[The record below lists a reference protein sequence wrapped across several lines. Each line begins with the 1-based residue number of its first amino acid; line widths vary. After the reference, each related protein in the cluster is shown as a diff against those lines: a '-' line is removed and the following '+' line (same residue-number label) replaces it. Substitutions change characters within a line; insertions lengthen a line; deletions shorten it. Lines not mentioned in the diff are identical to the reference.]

1 MRKGQTSIELISILA
16 VSIVILAAIFS
27 FSNQS
32 INDLNKEKII
42 ESARTSVNKLKEA
55 VNDVYYQGAGAQKK
69 VSFVVPE
76 GVDAASSGIRN
87 NSFVL
92 SALGNDVYAKPD
104 ISISGSLPTKSGSY
118 ELWVTAYDSYVAIGQ
133 QNISVDKTSIYATVM
148 QGNAGVQDIAITN
161 NGTGTANLIISESWP
176 HTDVD
181 INESIQSFSL
191 NAQQSQIVTIGYSAA
206 QSAAGNYAG
215 TIRIDASMPNGDE
228 NISLP
233 INIEVISAT
242 IAQEELIVLP
252 STWPTTIQAGSSEVK
267 SFSICNTT
275 ATSMN
280 NIAFS
285 HSNGDAGDWVQNISN
300 IPQLQADSCVNQ
312 DINIAVLASASAGN
326 YSGIIS
332 LLSNE
337 GKTDTISLSV
347 TVTAAPTQ
355 QTTTKW
361 AISLC
366 NWASCDSTSNVTGP
380 ANNLYDSTVSN
391 SLGGYDFNVGGLSG
405 SIDNVVLLWSQEIP
419 QVAGQ
424 QSSVFETAVADFS
437 DGTFSSTET
446 AAVGNGEVV
455 LSQQPTIDVETAASG
470 SANLTIGRNSTLTSA
485 AQSFVPNVGS
495 ITGVSVN
502 VMRRSTPANPL
513 VVRLRSTLNGADIAT
528 ASIPVASIT
537 TSFQW
542 IDATFS
548 SPVSITPGSTY
559 YIVLTTAANVNNKY
573 FLWNTSTSNPY
584 ANGNAYQNTTAQSG
598 NDALL
603 RTHYNGYATAGTY
616 TSSAID
622 FGSVKMINDM
632 NFSATLNGQTLTLAY
647 QLSNNGIDWNA
658 WSIESSSSLVVIND
672 SGRYVRYRATFGS
685 NSSNTAFLESV
696 GINATGFNSGLID
709 DSIALNYGL
718 SSYNQLNPVNYNNTS
733 TPVDKMDTSALLIE
747 RYDATAARPGGGSW
761 QWADFE
767 GLKIGGKYNAV
778 SGAEGQ
784 WWLDAVGVEITYTP

>member
-27 FSNQS
+27 FSSQS
-32 INDLNKEKII
+32 VNELNREKII

-69 VSFVVPE
+69 VLFVVPE

-332 LLSNE
+332 L
-337 GKTDTISLSV
+337 
-347 TVTAAPTQ
+347 
-355 QTTTKW
+355 
-361 AISLC
+361 
-366 NWASCDSTSNVTGP
+366 
-380 ANNLYDSTVSN
+380 
-391 SLGGYDFNVGGLSG
+391 
-405 SIDNVVLLWSQEIP
+405 
-419 QVAGQ
+419 
-424 QSSVFETAVADFS
+424 
-437 DGTFSSTET
+437 
-446 AAVGNGEVV
+446 
-455 LSQQPTIDVETAASG
+455 
-470 SANLTIGRNSTLTSA
+470 
-485 AQSFVPNVGS
+485 
-495 ITGVSVN
+495 
-502 VMRRSTPANPL
+502 
-513 VVRLRSTLNGADIAT
+513 
-528 ASIPVASIT
+528 
-537 TSFQW
+537 
-542 IDATFS
+542 
-548 SPVSITPGSTY
+548 
-559 YIVLTTAANVNNKY
+559 
-573 FLWNTSTSNPY
+573 
-584 ANGNAYQNTTAQSG
+584 
-598 NDALL
+598 
-603 RTHYNGYATAGTY
+603 
-616 TSSAID
+616 
-622 FGSVKMINDM
+622 
-632 NFSATLNGQTLTLAY
+632 
-647 QLSNNGIDWNA
+647 
-658 WSIESSSSLVVIND
+658 
-672 SGRYVRYRATFGS
+672 
-685 NSSNTAFLESV
+685 
-696 GINATGFNSGLID
+696 
-709 DSIALNYGL
+709 
-718 SSYNQLNPVNYNNTS
+718 
-733 TPVDKMDTSALLIE
+733 
-747 RYDATAARPGGGSW
+747 
-761 QWADFE
+761 
-767 GLKIGGKYNAV
+767 
-778 SGAEGQ
+778 
-784 WWLDAVGVEITYTP
+784 